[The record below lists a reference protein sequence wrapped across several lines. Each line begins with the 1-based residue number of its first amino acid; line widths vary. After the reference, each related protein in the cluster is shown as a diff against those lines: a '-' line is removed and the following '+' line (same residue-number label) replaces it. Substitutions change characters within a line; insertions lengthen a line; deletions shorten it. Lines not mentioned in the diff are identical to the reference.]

1 MPAAGAA
8 GAGAADKVAAMN
20 DPARR
25 LLPLHAKVSSAL
37 TREASYEGLLPIA
50 RLERLSAVTTDSSG
64 ALQVELQLRRD
75 KTRVPKLEGRV
86 RGELPVVCQ
95 RCLRPFPWPLDTA
108 IDLRLVFNEE
118 EESRVLKDS
127 EPLLIEDD
135 QVMFHA
141 VVEEEVLLALPYA
154 PRCERE
160 DCEPG

>member
-1 MPAAGAA
+1 M
-8 GAGAADKVAAMN
+8 
-20 DPARR
+20 
-25 LLPLHAKVSSAL
+25 LPLHAKVSSAL
-37 TREASYEGLLPIA
+37 TREASYEGLLPIV
-50 RLERLSAVTTDSSG
+50 RLERLRAVVTDPDTDG
-64 ALQVELQLRRD
+64 ALHVELQLRRD

-86 RGELPVVCQ
+86 RGGLSVVCQ
-95 RCLRPFPWPLDTA
+95 RCLKPFLWPLDIA

-135 QVMFHA
+135 QVLFHA

-154 PRCERE
+154 PRCEQE

>member
-1 MPAAGAA
+1 
-8 GAGAADKVAAMN
+8 MN
-20 DPARR
+20 EPVRR

-37 TREASYEGLLPIA
+37 TREARYEGALPVA
-50 RLERLSAVTTDSSG
+50 RLERLRAVTADADGS
-64 ALQVELQLRRD
+64 LQVELQLLRD

-86 RGELPVVCQ
+86 RGELSMICQ
-95 RCLRPFPWPLDTA
+95 RCLQPFLWPLDAA

-135 QVMFHA
+135 QLPFHA

-154 PRCERE
+154 PRCDRG